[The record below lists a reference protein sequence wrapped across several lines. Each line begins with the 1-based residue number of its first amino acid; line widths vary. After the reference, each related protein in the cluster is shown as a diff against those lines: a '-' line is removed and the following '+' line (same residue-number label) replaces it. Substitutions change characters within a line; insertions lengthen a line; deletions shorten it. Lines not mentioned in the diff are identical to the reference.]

1 MEADKM
7 NRALN
12 TIKQIAVQKMKDENK
27 ANGRNQKF
35 VMAAAYEKLPI
46 AIPENV
52 NEVAPVLDDVFLVVK
67 EKIADEYGNSKKL
80 MELYN
85 IKGDLI
91 ITGEEGQRIKLD
103 REILDDLI
111 LKEKQA
117 IEEAGLQVAALNSLD
132 QEGYIDTF
140 FEILGKKL
148 AVLNKEGEEKLR
160 NSNERELLNESIS
173 KDPNELEPEAKVIT
187 EKEKSNERKKEEDIK
202 AGVGASMNITV
213 VKTMEIQ
220 DSLFFKNNPQL
231 IGKEVVAVLDNKN
244 NLRIA
249 VNEGG
254 VYKDAEGLTEYS
266 DQAGRTKIIYED
278 TQPIEVK
285 NTYGKVKSKTHDN
298 MTYAATID
306 SMGHLGLVEQ
316 LQTKEAVLEESD
328 KQISR
333 NVQGEHTPISKI
345 NREGIGT
352 DSVTVNTFNQS
363 STNKNA
369 NYYGNSNNKGGVADK
384 ISINTKH
391 GDNPDHTMEEM
402 STATHERMHIALE
415 KVKPIVEQKLRENN
429 LEMTSKDE
437 EKIKTDI
444 EKSIENQNVVFCN
457 EVVEIYS
464 DAYVSEKIAEKNGK
478 QKPEKEEYE
487 KTLSGDA
494 MRRRFGDGS

>member
-1 MEADKM
+1 
-7 NRALN
+7 
-12 TIKQIAVQKMKDENK
+12 
-27 ANGRNQKF
+27 
-35 VMAAAYEKLPI
+35 
-46 AIPENV
+46 
-52 NEVAPVLDDVFLVVK
+52 
-67 EKIADEYGNSKKL
+67 
-80 MELYN
+80 
-85 IKGDLI
+85 
-91 ITGEEGQRIKLD
+91 
-103 REILDDLI
+103 
-111 LKEKQA
+111 
-117 IEEAGLQVAALNSLD
+117 
-132 QEGYIDTF
+132 
-140 FEILGKKL
+140 
-148 AVLNKEGEEKLR
+148 
-160 NSNERELLNESIS
+160 
-173 KDPNELEPEAKVIT
+173 
-187 EKEKSNERKKEEDIK
+187 
-202 AGVGASMNITV
+202 MNITV